1 MLFRTLANWS
11 GFAGWPVARAM
22 RKLNCSRR
30 SLRRSSPR
38 SLGAFARKSFA
49 FMVVPS
55 RSNLAFDECRGHG
68 KLRRRKPECLAGD
81 LLAHAFDLEQHFA
94 GQHPGDPVFD
104 VALAGSHAH
113 FERLLRDRYIREHA
127 DPDSP
132 AALHV
137 ARDGAARRL
146 DFASGHAAA
155 IGGLEAV
162 FAERDKI
169 AALRAARNLA
179 LELFAEFSPLRLH
192 HVSLPCIQP
201 AAGAAAVV
209 GAVDAASISASGAS
223 ASG

>member
-1 MLFRTLANWS
+1 
-11 GFAGWPVARAM
+11 M

-55 RSNLAFDECRGHG
+55 RSNLAFNECRGHG
-68 KLRRRKPECLAGD
+68 QLRRRKPECLAGN
-81 LLAHAFDLEQHFA
+81 LLAHAFDLEEHFA
-94 GQHPGDPVFD
+94 RQYLGDPILD

-113 FERLLRDRYIREHA
+113 FERLLRDRHIREHA
-127 DPDSP
+127 DPDST

-137 ARDGAARRL
+137 ARDGAPRRL

-155 IGGLEAV
+155 IGGLEPV

-169 AALRAARNLA
+169 AALCSAGDLA
-179 LELFAEFSPLRLH
+179 LELFAECSPLRLH
-192 HVSLPCIQP
+192 HVSLPCVQP
-201 AAGAAAVV
+201 AAGAAVV
-209 GAVDAASISASGAS
+209 AGAGAAAWTSASGTS